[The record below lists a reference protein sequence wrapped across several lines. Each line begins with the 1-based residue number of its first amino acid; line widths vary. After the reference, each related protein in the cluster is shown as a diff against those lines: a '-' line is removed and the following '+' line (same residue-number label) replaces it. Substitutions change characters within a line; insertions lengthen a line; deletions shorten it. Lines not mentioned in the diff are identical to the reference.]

1 MRGGEPPRHVGCGPS
16 GTAGVRDPVVQV
28 ERAGEVLARVDDGAS
43 AAIATALESARRH
56 DAWEIDHRT
65 DKVVHGLGLA
75 HLPRRRTAAD
85 LSGGQL
91 SRLSLAWTLLR
102 TPDTLLLDEPTNHLS
117 LLLVSELELGLPDFP
132 GAVVVAS
139 HDRWL
144 REDWVGERLELPGET
159 LER

>member
-28 ERAGEVLARVDDGAS
+28 ERAVEALARGDDGAS
-43 AAIATALESARRH
+43 AALATA
-56 DAWEIDHRT
+56 
-65 DKVVHGLGLA
+65 
-75 HLPRRRTAAD
+75 
-85 LSGGQL
+85 
-91 SRLSLAWTLLR
+91 
-102 TPDTLLLDEPTNHLS
+102 
-117 LLLVSELELGLPDFP
+117 LELGLPDFP

-144 REDWVGERLELPGET
+144 GEDWVGERLELSGET